1 MSPPATTSP
10 SAPRRRRASSASS
23 DASRN
28 ASNASSR
35 TTVDVPSDDVS
46 PPDPSGPWS
55 TDRGPR
61 LRYLPGLDGLRAL
74 AVLAVLGYHGGIV
87 GLPGG
92 FLGVEVFLVI
102 SGYLIT
108 SLLVAERNATG
119 GLNLRDFWVRRA
131 RRLLPAVGVLLVV
144 VSVVSVIFLPDE
156 VAGLRGDVL
165 SALFYVQNW
174 YQIFADQ
181 SYFAAVARPP
191 LLRHLWSLAVEE
203 QFYLVWPLVFAL
215 GIRLLGRR
223 RLLVGVVAGAV
234 ASAVWMAVLFN
245 PVVDPTRVYY
255 GTDTRA
261 SGLLLGVA
269 LAMVWAPGRLRS
281 NVTDGGRA
289 VLDGVGVAA
298 LLGLGLLMATLG
310 EFSTVL
316 YRGGFLLTGV
326 LSVVVIAVLV
336 HPAARLG
343 TALGIAPL
351 RWIGLRSYGIY
362 LWHWPVFMLT
372 RPELDVSWP
381 GWVVVAVRL
390 GLTVGIAELSFRF
403 VEMPV
408 RHGALGRGWAR
419 LKAARSETDVAE
431 RNRVLVGGTV
441 AMVGLLV
448 LGAVMVRAD
457 EPGPPP
463 WFVATTVGSGSA
475 AETTGV
481 LALLPSPLAAAI
493 LDRQAA
499 QLAAEQAAGQTA
511 GEPAPVMPE
520 MVVGRVTL
528 LGDSVMLGAV
538 EQLGATLPGEVITD
552 AAVSR
557 QVVDGLSLLR
567 LWRDIGYLGDT
578 VVVHLGNN
586 GVFTD
591 QQFDEMMEILDG
603 IPNVFVVNTRNTFG
617 WQEGVNATLSRG
629 AARYPNVELVDW
641 HAASGPNGVWFWND
655 GMHLRPEGAQA
666 YAALLAPRIPPP
678 PPPTTTTTSTTSAP
692 TPQVPRSTE

>member
-1 MSPPATTSP
+1 MSPPATTSNSAINRGRAR
-10 SAPRRRRASSASS
+10 SAPGTAVADGSSSKPVIS
-23 DASRN
+23 G
-28 ASNASSR
+28 
-35 TTVDVPSDDVS
+35 PSGPS
-46 PPDPSGPWS
+46 DPSGPWT

-108 SLLVAERNATG
+108 ALLVAERNATG
-119 GLNLRDFWVRRA
+119 RLNLKDFFIRRA
-131 RRLLPAVGVLLVV
+131 RRLLPAVGLLLVV
-144 VSVVSVIFLPDE
+144 VSVVSVVFLPDE

-174 YQIFADQ
+174 HQIFADQ

-203 QFYLVWPLVFAL
+203 QFYLVWPIVFAL
-215 GIRLLGRR
+215 GIRVLGRR
-223 RLLVGVVAGAV
+223 KLLVGVVAGAV
-234 ASAVWMAVLFN
+234 ASAVWMAVLFS
-245 PVVDPTRVYY
+245 PLVDPTRVYY

-269 LAMVWAPGRLRS
+269 LAMVWPPWRLRTT
-281 NVTDGGRA
+281 VTIGGRA
-289 VLDGVGVAA
+289 LLDGIGVAA
-298 LLGLGLLMATLG
+298 LLGLVGLMATLG

-316 YRGGFLLTGV
+316 YRGGFFVTGV

-343 TALGIAPL
+343 TVLGIAPL

-372 RPELDVSWP
+372 RPGLDVAWP
-381 GWVVVAVRL
+381 GWVVVVVRL
-390 GLTVGIAELSFRF
+390 GLTLGIAELSFRF

-408 RHGALGRGWAR
+408 RRGALGRGWAR
-419 LKAARSETDVAE
+419 LKAARSTADIAE
-431 RNRVLVGGTV
+431 RNRVLVGGSV
-441 AMVGLLV
+441 AMAGLLV

-463 WFVATTVGSGSA
+463 WFVATSGGSGPA
-475 AETTGV
+475 VDATGA
-481 LALLPSPLAAAI
+481 LAFLPSPLAGAI

-499 QLAAEQAAGQTA
+499 QQAAQQAVDQATDQVA
-511 GEPAPVMPE
+511 GPTTTTMPPL
-520 MVVGRVTL
+520 VAGRVTL
-528 LGDSVMLGAV
+528 VGDSVMLGAID
-538 EQLGATLPGEVITD
+538 QLGATLPGEVITD

-557 QVVDGLSLLR
+557 QVADGLSLLR

-578 VVVHLGNN
+578 VVVNLGNN

-603 IPNVFVVNTRNTFG
+603 VPNVVVVNTRNTFA
-617 WQEGVNATLSRG
+617 WQEGVNATLARG

-666 YAALLAPRIPPP
+666 YADLLAPKIPPP
-678 PPPTTTTTSTTSAP
+678 PPPTTTTTPTTTTIP
-692 TPQVPRSTE
+692 MPQSSE

>member
-1 MSPPATTSP
+1 MSPPATTP
-10 SAPRRRRASSASS
+10 NSAANRGRARGDPGTAVADGSASKPVIS
-23 DASRN
+23 G
-28 ASNASSR
+28 
-35 TTVDVPSDDVS
+35 PSGPS
-46 PPDPSGPWS
+46 DPSGPWT

-108 SLLVAERNATG
+108 ALLVAERNATG
-119 GLNLRDFWVRRA
+119 RLNLKDFFIRRA
-131 RRLLPAVGVLLVV
+131 RRLLPAVGLLLVV
-144 VSVVSVIFLPDE
+144 VSAVSVVFLPDE

-174 YQIFADQ
+174 HQIFADQ

-203 QFYLVWPLVFAL
+203 QFYLVWPIVFAV
-215 GIRLLGRR
+215 GIRVLGRR
-223 RLLVGVVAGAV
+223 SLLVGVVAGAV
-234 ASAVWMAVLFN
+234 ASAVWMAVLFS
-245 PVVDPTRVYY
+245 PLVDPTRVYY

-269 LAMVWAPGRLRS
+269 LAMVWPPWRLRT
-281 NVTDGGRA
+281 NVTIGGRA
-289 VLDGVGVAA
+289 LLDGIGVAA
-298 LLGLGLLMATLG
+298 LLGLVGLMATLG

-316 YRGGFLLTGV
+316 YRGGFFVTGV

-343 TALGIAPL
+343 TVLGIAPL

-372 RPELDVSWP
+372 RPGLDVAWP
-381 GWVVVAVRL
+381 GWVVVVVRL
-390 GLTVGIAELSFRF
+390 GLTLGIAELSFRF

-408 RHGALGRGWAR
+408 RRGALGRGWVR
-419 LKAARSETDVAE
+419 LKAARSTADIAE
-431 RNRVLVGGTV
+431 RNRVLVGGSV
-441 AMVGLLV
+441 AMAGLLV

-463 WFVATTVGSGSA
+463 WFVATSGGSGPAVDASGA
-475 AETTGV
+475 
-481 LALLPSPLAAAI
+481 LAFLPSPLAGAI

-499 QLAAEQAAGQTA
+499 QQGAQQAADQAADQAAGPTTTT
-511 GEPAPVMPE
+511 MPPL
-520 MVVGRVTL
+520 VAGRVTL
-528 LGDSVMLGAV
+528 VGDSVMLGAID
-538 EQLGATLPGEVITD
+538 QLGATLPGEVITD

-557 QVVDGLSLLR
+557 QVADGLSLLR

-578 VVVHLGNN
+578 VVVNLGNN

-603 IPNVFVVNTRNTFG
+603 VPNVVVVNTRNTFA
-617 WQEGVNATLSRG
+617 WQEGVNATLARG

-666 YAALLAPRIPPP
+666 YADLLAPKIPP
-678 PPPTTTTTSTTSAP
+678 PPPTTTTTTSTSTIP
-692 TPQVPRSTE
+692 VPQSSE

>member
-1 MSPPATTSP
+1 MAAPATIPPNS
-10 SAPRRRRASSASS
+10 SGRRRAPGGSVS
-23 DASRN
+23 
-28 ASNASSR
+28 
-35 TTVDVPSDDVS
+35 TTAAA
-46 PPDPSGPWS
+46 PDPSGPWT

-119 GLNLRDFWVRRA
+119 RLNLRDFWVRRA
-131 RRLLPAVGVLLVV
+131 RRLLPAVGLLLLVV
-144 VSVVSVIFLPDE
+144 SAVSVVFLPDE

-174 YQIFADQ
+174 HQIFADQ
-181 SYFAAVARPP
+181 SYFAAVGRPP

-269 LAMVWAPGRLRS
+269 LAMIWPPWRLR
-281 NVTDGGRA
+281 NDVTSGGRA
-289 VLDGVGVAA
+289 VLDGVGAAA
-298 LLGLGLLMATLG
+298 LLGLFVLMATLG
-310 EFSTVL
+310 EFSAVL

-326 LSVVVIAVLV
+326 LSVVVIGVLV

-343 TALGIAPL
+343 TVLGIAPL

-372 RPELDVSWP
+372 RPGLDNDWP

-390 GLTVGIAELSFRF
+390 VLTFGIAELSFRY

-419 LKAARSETDVAE
+419 LKAARSAADIAE
-431 RNRVLVGGTV
+431 RNRVMVGGTL
-441 AMVGLLV
+441 AMVMVLV
-448 LGAVMVRAD
+448 LGLAMVRAD

-463 WFVATTVGSGSA
+463 WFVATSGGSGQVPN
-475 AETTGV
+475 TTGV
-481 LALLPSPLAAAI
+481 LSLLPGPLAMAVM
-493 LDRQAA
+493 DRQAA
-499 QLAAEQAAGQTA
+499 DLAAEQAAQEAADTTTTTIP
-511 GEPAPVMPE
+511 PAVP
-520 MVVGRVTL
+520 GRITL
-528 LGDSVMLGAV
+528 VGDSVMLGAIDP
-538 EQLGATLPGEVITD
+538 LGATLPGEVITD

-567 LWRDIGYLGDT
+567 LWKDIGYLGDT

-603 IPNVFVVNTRNTFG
+603 VSEVVVVNTRNTFA
-617 WQEGVNATLSRG
+617 WQEGVNATLARG
-629 AARYPNVELVDW
+629 AARYPNVTLVDW

-666 YAALLAPRIPPP
+666 YANLLAATIPPLP
-678 PPPTTTTTSTTSAP
+678 PPSTTTSQPPAPVTT
-692 TPQVPRSTE
+692 E

>member
-1 MSPPATTSP
+1 MSPPATTSN
-10 SAPRRRRASSASS
+10 SAANRGRARSDAATAVADGSASKPVIS
-23 DASRN
+23 G
-28 ASNASSR
+28 
-35 TTVDVPSDDVS
+35 PSGPS
-46 PPDPSGPWS
+46 DPSGPWT

-108 SLLVAERNATG
+108 ALLVAERNATG
-119 GLNLRDFWVRRA
+119 RLNLKDFFIRRA
-131 RRLLPAVGVLLVV
+131 RRLLPAVGLLLVV
-144 VSVVSVIFLPDE
+144 VSAVSVVFLPDE

-174 YQIFADQ
+174 HQIFADQ

-203 QFYLVWPLVFAL
+203 QFYLVWPIVFAV
-215 GIRLLGRR
+215 GIRVLGRR
-223 RLLVGVVAGAV
+223 SLLVGVVAGAV
-234 ASAVWMAVLFN
+234 ASAVWMAVLFS
-245 PVVDPTRVYY
+245 PLVDPTRVYY

-269 LAMVWAPGRLRS
+269 LAMVWPPWRLRT
-281 NVTDGGRA
+281 NVTIGGRA
-289 VLDGVGVAA
+289 LLDGIGVAA
-298 LLGLGLLMATLG
+298 LLGLVGLMATLG

-316 YRGGFLLTGV
+316 YRGGFFVTGV

-343 TALGIAPL
+343 TVLGIAPL

-372 RPELDVSWP
+372 RPGLDVAWP
-381 GWVVVAVRL
+381 GWVVVVVRL
-390 GLTVGIAELSFRF
+390 GLTLGIAELSFRF

-408 RHGALGRGWAR
+408 RRGALGRGWAR
-419 LKAARSETDVAE
+419 LKAARSTADIAE
-431 RNRVLVGGTV
+431 RNRVLVGGSV
-441 AMVGLLV
+441 AMAGLLV

-463 WFVATTVGSGSA
+463 WFVATSGGSGPAVDASGA
-475 AETTGV
+475 
-481 LALLPSPLAAAI
+481 LAFLPSPLAGAI

-499 QLAAEQAAGQTA
+499 QQGAQQAADQAADQAAGPTTTT
-511 GEPAPVMPE
+511 MPPL
-520 MVVGRVTL
+520 VAGRVTL
-528 LGDSVMLGAV
+528 VGDSVMLGAID
-538 EQLGATLPGEVITD
+538 QLGATLPGEVITD

-557 QVVDGLSLLR
+557 QVADGLSLLR

-578 VVVHLGNN
+578 VVVNLGNN

-603 IPNVFVVNTRNTFG
+603 VPNVVVVNTRNTFA
-617 WQEGVNATLSRG
+617 WQEGVNATLARG

-666 YAALLAPRIPPP
+666 YADLLAPKIPPP
-678 PPPTTTTTSTTSAP
+678 PPPTTTTTTNTSTIP
-692 TPQVPRSTE
+692 VPQSSE